1 MNWISWHFP
10 KRRPQTPLQRKLQ
23 RAFGLFFFLPVA
35 GILFFSQRYG
45 ILADEYVPYFFLGY
59 LVCAYFGFGILKNL
73 FQRIAAVSEAV
84 RLPAEAL
91 SGGDPSIR
99 PADELQTIRQS
110 FQVIQQHFGQAVQ
123 QLEKKS
129 AGISVLKDLSEL
141 CYVTFDSEEILHV
154 MLERAL
160 VLTRSDLGSVLTL
173 DPREPK
179 SFWVKATIGL
189 GEHVKSGDRIDFD
202 SSIAKYAVINKSP
215 LVVENIETDRRF
227 GRSNL
232 SHYGSKSFVCMPIKT
247 SKSIIGVLTIS
258 SRDPQRRYAQEEI
271 ELLTPLL
278 SNAAFTFENLRLL
291 RENDRAG
298 VCLRAVDRIVKLLNS
313 SFRDG
318 DLLHTVLQ
326 ELQGAVPFEAA
337 GILAKDETK
346 AKTVQVKEWVSL
358 VTSAVIKHSEH
369 TYEGSIVEKALQQES
384 CLMMEAPFD
393 DMTPL
398 DRALFNDRDA
408 GSCFLAPLRT
418 AGRIAG
424 VLVLIGRSRESFL
437 ESQNL
442 ISWIAGGLALAL
454 DRNRLLGAVLK
465 RTQEIETIRQVG
477 SVLASSTFDLNKVL
491 QYTMDMIREVVNVE
505 AGSLLFLEGE
515 ELEVAVAF
523 NGSVPAIET
532 FRLKLG
538 QGIAGHVAARGEAVI
553 ANDTE
558 KSLQFFPV
566 IDEVS
571 GFRTRSAL
579 CVPMISQGRVIGV
592 IEVLNKVSGHFDAND
607 RDLLQAIAA
616 SVSVALEN
624 ARLYKKT
631 LAAAEHERD
640 VRRLF
645 QTFVPKE
652 IVDKIIHGLEDGKPV
667 IEEVKTI
674 TLLNIDIRGF
684 SRIAK
689 QIGPPRT
696 VAVLNRFFEAMGGLV
711 FKHHGI
717 VDKYVGDGF
726 LAVFGAPVSSVAD
739 PDNALQAAL
748 EMKRSLADMNLL
760 LSRELGPTIEMGIS
774 VHTGEVVAGNIGFEK
789 KMDYTVIGDAVN
801 TVFRLQGLAKAF
813 PNGILI
819 SDATLRSVRSRPAVN
834 PVSAP
839 AWCRADLGELKVYEL
854 LELDKPA

>member
-1 MNWISWHFP
+1 MNWSSWPFP

-23 RAFGLFFFLPVA
+23 RAFGLFFFLPV
-35 GILFFSQRYG
+35 GGFIFFGQRYG
-45 ILADEYVPYFFLGY
+45 ILSDEYVPYFLLGF
-59 LVCAYFGFGILKNL
+59 LVCAYLGYGILKNL
-73 FQRIAAVSEAV
+73 FQRIAVLSDTV
-84 RLPAEAL
+84 RSSPVAFFSGDATALP
-91 SGGDPSIR
+91 S
-99 PADELQTIRQS
+99 DELHAIAQS
-110 FQVIQQHFGQAVQ
+110 FQSIRNHFGQTVQ
-123 QLEKKS
+123 QLEKKT
-129 AGISVLKDLSEL
+129 AGLSVLKDLSEL
-141 CYVTFDSEEILHV
+141 CYVTFDSEEILYV

-160 VLTRSDLGSVLTL
+160 LLTNSDIGSVLTI
-173 DPREPK
+173 DPPESKAFR
-179 SFWVKATIGL
+179 VKTTIGL

-215 LVVENIETDRRF
+215 LVVEDIETDKRF
-227 GRSNL
+227 GRANL
-232 SHYGSKSFVCMPIKT
+232 PHYGSKSFVCMPIKT
-247 SKSIIGVLTIS
+247 SKTIIGVLTIS
-258 SRDPQRRYAQEEI
+258 SRDPQRKYSQEEI

-291 RENDRAG
+291 RENDRAAT
-298 VCLRAVDRIVKLLNS
+298 CLRTVDRIVKLLNS
-313 SFRDG
+313 SFRDS
-318 DLLHTVLQ
+318 DLIHTVLH
-326 ELQGAVPFEAA
+326 EFHGAVPFEAA
-337 GILAKDETK
+337 GILVKDESKT
-346 AKTVQVKEWVSL
+346 KTVQVKEWVSYTNST
-358 VTSAVIKHSEH
+358 VFKHSEH
-369 TYEGSIVEKALQQES
+369 TYEGSFIDRALQQES
-384 CLMMEAPFD
+384 CMFLEVPAE

-398 DRALFNDRDA
+398 DQAIFNHRSTA
-408 GSCFLAPLRT
+408 SCFVAPLKS
-418 AGRIAG
+418 AGRIVG
-424 VLVLIGRSRESFL
+424 VFVMVGRNREEFI
-437 ESQNL
+437 EYQNL
-442 ISWIAGGLALAL
+442 ISWIAGGLALAV
-454 DRNRLLGAVLK
+454 DRNRLLSAVLK
-465 RTQEIETIRQVG
+465 RAQEMETIRQVG
-477 SVLASSTFDLNKVL
+477 SALASSTFDMNKVL
-491 QYTMDMIREVVNVE
+491 QYTMDLIREVVNVE
-505 AGSLLFLEGE
+505 AGTLLFLEGQ

-523 NGSVPAIET
+523 NGSLPTLKT

-553 ANDTE
+553 VNDTE
-558 KSLQFFPV
+558 KSMQFFPV

-607 RDLLQAIAA
+607 RDLVQAIAA
-616 SVSVALEN
+616 SVSIALEN

-631 LAAAEHERD
+631 VAAAEHERD

-652 IVDKIIHGLEDGKPV
+652 VVDKIIHGLEGGKPV

-689 QIGPPRT
+689 QIGPPKT
-696 VAVLNRFFEAMGGLV
+696 VALLNRFFEAMGDRV

-717 VDKYVGDGF
+717 VDKYIGDGF

-739 PDNALQAAL
+739 PDNALRAAL
-748 EMKRSLADMNLL
+748 DMKRSLADMNLL

-789 KMDYTVIGDAVN
+789 KMDYTVVGDAVN
-801 TVFRLQGLAKAF
+801 TVFRLQGLARSF

-819 SDATLRSVRSRPAVN
+819 SDATLRSVRSRPLVHAV
-834 PVSAP
+834 PIP
-839 AWCRADLGELKVYEL
+839 ANFQIDLGGLNVYEL

>member
-1 MNWISWHFP
+1 MNWSSWPFP
-10 KRRPQTPLQRKLQ
+10 KRRPQTRLQRKLQ
-23 RAFGLFFFLPVA
+23 LAFGLFFFLPV
-35 GILFFSQRYG
+35 GGFVFFSQRYG
-45 ILADEYVPYFFLGY
+45 ILGDEYVPYFLLGF
-59 LVCAYFGFGILKNL
+59 LVCAYIGYAILKNL
-73 FQRIAAVSEAV
+73 FERIAV
-84 RLPAEAL
+84 L
-91 SGGDPSIR
+91 SDSIR
-99 PADELQTIRQS
+99 LSPTPIAGADGTIRHDDELQAIAQS
-110 FQVIQQHFGQAVQ
+110 FQSIRSRFGQTVQ
-123 QLEKKS
+123 QLERKS

-141 CYVTFDSEEILHV
+141 CYVTFDAEEILYV

-160 VLTRSDLGSVLTL
+160 LLANSDIGSVLTFE
-173 DPREPK
+173 PSEPK
-179 SFWVKATIGL
+179 TFRVKATIGL
-189 GEHVKSGDRIDFD
+189 GEHVKAGDRIDFD

-215 LVVENIETDRRF
+215 LVVENIEADKRF

-232 SHYGSKSFVCMPIKT
+232 PHYGSKSFVCMPIKT
-247 SKSIIGVLTIS
+247 SKTIIGVLTIS
-258 SRDPQRRYAQEEI
+258 SSDPQRRYTPEDS

-291 RENDRAG
+291 KENDRAA
-298 VCLRAVDRIVKLLNS
+298 VCLRSVDRMVKLLNS

-318 DLLHTVLQ
+318 DLMHTVLH
-326 ELQGAVPFEAA
+326 ELHGVVPFEAA
-337 GILAKDETK
+337 GILVKDEAK
-346 AKTVQVKEWVSL
+346 AKTVLVKEWVSF
-358 VTSAVIKHSEH
+358 SASTVLKHSEH
-369 TYEGSIVEKALQQES
+369 IYEGSMIEKALQQEA
-384 CLMMEAPFD
+384 CMTLDAAPED
-393 DMTPL
+393 PTPL
-398 DRALFNDRDA
+398 DRALFPPRRA
-408 GSCFLAPLRT
+408 ASCCLVPLRT
-418 AGRIAG
+418 GGRIAG
-424 VLVLIGRSRESFL
+424 VLVMVGRSSEAFREAQHL
-437 ESQNL
+437 V
-442 ISWIAGGLALAL
+442 SWLAGGLALAV

-465 RTQEIETIRQVG
+465 RTQELETIRQVG
-477 SVLASSTFDLNKVL
+477 GALASSTFDMNKVL

-505 AGSLLFLEGE
+505 AGSLLLLEGD

-523 NGSVPAIET
+523 NGSLPALQT

-538 QGIAGHVAARGEAVI
+538 QGIAGHAAARGEAVI
-553 ANDTE
+553 VNDTE
-558 KSLQFFPV
+558 KSMQFFPV

-607 RDLLQAIAA
+607 RELLQAIAT
-616 SVSVALEN
+616 SVSIALEN

-631 LAAAEHERD
+631 VAAAEHERD

-652 IVDKIIHGLEDGKPV
+652 VVDKIIHGLEDGKPV

-684 SRIAK
+684 SRIAQ
-689 QIGPPRT
+689 QIGPPKT
-696 VAVLNRFFEAMGGLV
+696 VVLLNRFFETMGGLV

-717 VDKYVGDGF
+717 VDKYIGDGF
-726 LAVFGAPVSSVAD
+726 LAVFGAPVSRVAD
-739 PDNALQAAL
+739 PDNALRAAL
-748 EMKRSLADMNLL
+748 DMKRSLAGMNLQ
-760 LSRELGPTIEMGIS
+760 LSRDLGQTIEMGIS

-819 SDATLRSVRSRPAVN
+819 SDATLRAVRARPVVHAV
-834 PVSAP
+834 SLP
-839 AWCRADLGELKVYEL
+839 AGFPADLGGLKVYEL